1 MLKNKRVNR
10 WLLACC
16 LGGAWATHAVPQEP
30 ADLVSL
36 ENLVTQEAE
45 KSLPPI
51 VSPGELQSYRL
62 GLEVGDNGPV
72 IETPLEQSPLEEDLS
87 YLGSIE
93 PKSLQPLGEPTNA
106 LPEPQVPGPSTSPF
120 FRSWFFPPMGFT
132 GGTSI
137 EPTERQNTDH
147 FIPIEDRWRIGTPT
161 WDRYGK
167 GHPPVDDYPFVQGA
181 WWDPYNQNVLKG
193 DYPIAGQDVFM
204 RLGFRTMNLAE
215 YRQTPIPT
223 TPTEATQ
230 NPGEFEFFGD
240 PNQFLF
246 AQYNSASIDLFKG
259 DSVFRPF
266 DWRFKVNVI
275 FNQNYL
281 KVYELGVVSPDVTD
295 GTNRHRTFWSLEEWF
310 YESKIADT
318 SANYD
323 FVSVRA
329 GSQFFSSDFRGFIF
343 ADTNRAVRIFGNR
356 LSNQDQFNVLWFDQ
370 TEKDTN
376 SFLNTLDDRHQ
387 NTLIANYYRNDFV
400 FPGYNTQVSFHYN
413 RDQASTKFDN
423 NGFLVRPDPVGVY
436 APHQVDAYYLGWS
449 GNGHINRYNV
459 SHAAYY
465 VTGRDEL
472 NPLAGRPQDIHA
484 FMGAL
489 ELSYDRDW
497 ARFRCSYFYASGDS
511 DPNDT
516 QANGFDAIFDNPNFA
531 GGEFSY
537 WNRQQVR
544 LFGVNLVQRQSLIPN
559 LRSSKFQGQTNFVN
573 PGIQLVNFGFD
584 ADLTTKFKWI
594 NNANYL
600 WFNQTESLEVYTFQ
614 EKVRN
619 EIGLDLSSGVEYR
632 PLLNNN
638 ILILGGISGL
648 LVGNGFRDLYQPLYG
663 SVPDLA
669 AGFFEATFEY

>member
-1 MLKNKRVNR
+1 MLKYKRVNR
-10 WLLACC
+10 WLLAGC
-16 LGGAWATHAVPQEP
+16 LGGAWANYAFPQEP
-30 ADLVSL
+30 AYLVS
-36 ENLVTQEAE
+36 QEKE
-45 KSLPPI
+45 KLLPPI

-62 GLEVGDNGPV
+62 GPGVQGNVLETQATQQQAPS
-72 IETPLEQSPLEEDLS
+72 QEDLS

-93 PKSLQPLGEPTNA
+93 PKSLQPLGAPTNE

-120 FRSWFFPPMGFT
+120 FRSWFFPPTGFT
-132 GGTSI
+132 GGTSV
-137 EPTERQNTDH
+137 EPTERRNTDH

-204 RLGFRTMNLAE
+204 RLGFRTTNLVE

-230 NPGEFEFFGD
+230 NPGEFEFFGN

-259 DSVFRPF
+259 DSVFRPI
-266 DWRFKVNVI
+266 DWGFKVNVI

-318 SANYD
+318 SPNYD

-343 ADTNRAVRIFGNR
+343 ADTNRAVRLFGNR
-356 LSNQDQFNVLWFDQ
+356 LSNQDQYNVIWFDQ

-376 SFLNTLDDRHQ
+376 SFLNTFDDRHQ

-413 RDQASTKFDN
+413 RDQASTKFDD

-472 NPLAGRPQDIHA
+472 NPLAGLPQDIHA

-511 DPNDT
+511 DPNDS

-537 WNRQQVR
+537 WNRQQIK

-638 ILILGGISGL
+638 ILIVGGISGL

>member
-1 MLKNKRVNR
+1 MLKYKRVNR
-10 WLLACC
+10 WLLAGC
-16 LGGAWATHAVPQEP
+16 LGGAWANYAFPQEP
-30 ADLVSL
+30 AYLVS
-36 ENLVTQEAE
+36 QEKE
-45 KSLPPI
+45 KLLPPI

-62 GLEVGDNGPV
+62 GPGVQGNGP
-72 IETPLEQSPLEEDLS
+72 ETQATQQQAPSQEDLS

-120 FRSWFFPPMGFT
+120 FRSWFFPPTGFT
-132 GGTSI
+132 GGTSV

-204 RLGFRTMNLAE
+204 RLGFRTTNLVE

-230 NPGEFEFFGD
+230 NPGEFEFFGN

-259 DSVFRPF
+259 DSVFRPI
-266 DWRFKVNVI
+266 DWRFKVNLI

-318 SANYD
+318 SPNYD

-343 ADTNRAVRIFGNR
+343 ADTNRAVRLFGNR
-356 LSNQDQFNVLWFDQ
+356 LSNQDQYNVIWFDQ

-376 SFLNTLDDRHQ
+376 SFLNTFDDRHQ

-413 RDQASTKFDN
+413 RDQASTKFDD

-472 NPLAGRPQDIHA
+472 NPLAGQAQDIHA

-537 WNRQQVR
+537 WNRQQIK

-638 ILILGGISGL
+638 ILIVGGISGL

>member
-1 MLKNKRVNR
+1 MLKYKRVNR
-10 WLLACC
+10 WLLASC

-30 ADLVSL
+30 ADLVS
-36 ENLVTQEAE
+36 QAKE

-51 VSPGELQSYRL
+51 VSPGELQSYRV

-72 IETPLEQSPLEEDLS
+72 IKTPLEQSPLEEDLS

-93 PKSLQPLGEPTNA
+93 PKSLQPLGAPTNA
-106 LPEPQVPGPSTSPF
+106 LPEPHVPGPSTSPF
-120 FRSWFFPPMGFT
+120 FRSWFFPPTGFT

-204 RLGFRTMNLAE
+204 RLGFRTMNLVE

-230 NPGEFEFFGD
+230 NPGEFEFFGN

-318 SANYD
+318 SPNYD

-343 ADTNRAVRIFGNR
+343 ADTNRAVRLFGNR
-356 LSNQDQFNVLWFDQ
+356 LSNQDQYNVIWFDQ

-413 RDQASTKFDN
+413 RDQASTKFDD

-465 VTGRDEL
+465 VTGNDEL
-472 NPLAGRPQDIHA
+472 NPLAGQAQDIHA

-537 WNRQQVR
+537 WNRQQIK

-638 ILILGGISGL
+638 ILIVGGISGL

>member
-1 MLKNKRVNR
+1 VLKYKRVNR
-10 WLLACC
+10 WLLAGC
-16 LGGAWATHAVPQEP
+16 LGGAWANYAFPQEP
-30 ADLVSL
+30 AYLVS
-36 ENLVTQEAE
+36 QEKE
-45 KSLPPI
+45 KLLPPI

-62 GLEVGDNGPV
+62 GPGVQGNGP
-72 IETPLEQSPLEEDLS
+72 ETQATQQQAPSQEDLS

-93 PKSLQPLGEPTNA
+93 PKSLQPLGAPTNE

-120 FRSWFFPPMGFT
+120 FRSWFFPPTGFT
-132 GGTSI
+132 GGTSV

-204 RLGFRTMNLAE
+204 RLGFRTTNLVE

-230 NPGEFEFFGD
+230 NPGEFEFFGN

-259 DSVFRPF
+259 DSVFRPI
-266 DWRFKVNVI
+266 DWRFKVNLI

-318 SANYD
+318 SPNYD

-343 ADTNRAVRIFGNR
+343 ADTNRAVRLFGNR
-356 LSNQDQFNVLWFDQ
+356 LSNQDQYNVIWFDQ

-376 SFLNTLDDRHQ
+376 SFLNTFDDRHQ

-413 RDQASTKFDN
+413 RDQASTKFDD

-472 NPLAGRPQDIHA
+472 NPLAGLPQDIHA

-497 ARFRCSYFYASGDS
+497 ARFRCSYFYASGDA
-511 DPNDT
+511 DPNDS

-537 WNRQQVR
+537 WNRQQIK

-600 WFNQTESLEVYTFQ
+600 WFNQTEPLEVYTFQ

-638 ILILGGISGL
+638 ILIVGGISGL

>member
-1 MLKNKRVNR
+1 MLKYKRVNR
-10 WLLACC
+10 WLLAGC
-16 LGGAWATHAVPQEP
+16 LGGAWANYAFPQEP
-30 ADLVSL
+30 AYLVS
-36 ENLVTQEAE
+36 QEKE
-45 KSLPPI
+45 KLLPPI

-62 GLEVGDNGPV
+62 GPGVQGNGP
-72 IETPLEQSPLEEDLS
+72 ETQATQQQAPSQEDLS

-93 PKSLQPLGEPTNA
+93 PKSLQPLGAPTNE

-120 FRSWFFPPMGFT
+120 FRSWFFPPTGFT
-132 GGTSI
+132 GGTSV

-204 RLGFRTMNLAE
+204 RLGFRTTNLVE

-230 NPGEFEFFGD
+230 NPGEFEFFGN

-259 DSVFRPF
+259 DSVFRPI
-266 DWRFKVNVI
+266 DWRFKVNLI

-318 SANYD
+318 SPNYD

-343 ADTNRAVRIFGNR
+343 ADTNRAVRLFGNR
-356 LSNQDQFNVLWFDQ
+356 LSNQDQYNVIWFDQ

-376 SFLNTLDDRHQ
+376 SFLNTFDDRHQ

-413 RDQASTKFDN
+413 RDQASTKFDD

-472 NPLAGRPQDIHA
+472 NPLAGQAQDIHA

-537 WNRQQVR
+537 WNRQQIK

-638 ILILGGISGL
+638 ILIVGGISGL

>member
-1 MLKNKRVNR
+1 VLKYKRVNR
-10 WLLACC
+10 WLLAGC
-16 LGGAWATHAVPQEP
+16 LGGAWANYAFPQEP
-30 ADLVSL
+30 AYLVS
-36 ENLVTQEAE
+36 QEKE
-45 KSLPPI
+45 KLLPPI

-62 GLEVGDNGPV
+62 GPGVQGNGP
-72 IETPLEQSPLEEDLS
+72 ETQATQQQAPSQEDLS

-93 PKSLQPLGEPTNA
+93 PKSLQPLGAPSNE

-120 FRSWFFPPMGFT
+120 FRSWFFPPTGFT
-132 GGTSI
+132 GGTSV

-204 RLGFRTMNLAE
+204 RLGFRTTNLVE

-230 NPGEFEFFGD
+230 NPGEFEFFGN

-259 DSVFRPF
+259 DSVFRPI
-266 DWRFKVNVI
+266 DWRFKVNLI

-318 SANYD
+318 SPNYD

-343 ADTNRAVRIFGNR
+343 ADTNRAVRLFGNR
-356 LSNQDQFNVLWFDQ
+356 LSNQDQYNVIWFDQ

-376 SFLNTLDDRHQ
+376 SFLNTFDDRHQ

-413 RDQASTKFDN
+413 RDQASTKFDD

-472 NPLAGRPQDIHA
+472 NPLAGLPQDIHA

-511 DPNDT
+511 DPNDS

-537 WNRQQVR
+537 WNRQQIK

-638 ILILGGISGL
+638 ILIVGGISGL

>member
-1 MLKNKRVNR
+1 MLKYKRVNR
-10 WLLACC
+10 WLLAGC
-16 LGGAWATHAVPQEP
+16 LGGAWATYAFPQEP
-30 ADLVSL
+30 ADLAS
-36 ENLVTQEAE
+36 QEKE
-45 KSLPPI
+45 KLLPPI

-62 GLEVGDNGPV
+62 GPGGQGNAP
-72 IETPLEQSPLEEDLS
+72 ETQATHQQAPSQEDLS

-93 PKSLQPLGEPTNA
+93 PKSLQPLGAPTNE

-120 FRSWFFPPMGFT
+120 FRSWFFPPTGFS
-132 GGTSI
+132 GGTSV

-204 RLGFRTMNLAE
+204 RLGFRTTNLVE

-230 NPGEFEFFGD
+230 NPGEFEFFGN

-259 DSVFRPF
+259 DSVFRPI
-266 DWRFKVNVI
+266 DWRFKVNLI

-318 SANYD
+318 SPNYD

-343 ADTNRAVRIFGNR
+343 ADTNRAVRLFGNR
-356 LSNQDQFNVLWFDQ
+356 LSNQDQYNVIWFDQ

-376 SFLNTLDDRHQ
+376 SFLNTFDDRHQ

-413 RDQASTKFDN
+413 RDQASTKFDD

-472 NPLAGRPQDIHA
+472 NPLAGLPQDIHA

-511 DPNDT
+511 DPNDS

-537 WNRQQVR
+537 WNRQQIK

-638 ILILGGISGL
+638 ILIVGGISGL

>member
-1 MLKNKRVNR
+1 VLKYKRVNR
-10 WLLACC
+10 WLLASC
-16 LGGAWATHAVPQEP
+16 LGGAWATYAFPQEP
-30 ADLVSL
+30 ADLAS
-36 ENLVTQEAE
+36 QEKE
-45 KSLPPI
+45 KLLPPI

-62 GLEVGDNGPV
+62 GPGVQGNLP
-72 IETPLEQSPLEEDLS
+72 ETQATQQQAPSQEDLS

-93 PKSLQPLGEPTNA
+93 PKSLQPLGAPTNA

-120 FRSWFFPPMGFT
+120 FRSWFFPPTGFT
-132 GGTSI
+132 GGTSV

-204 RLGFRTMNLAE
+204 RLGFRTTNLVE

-230 NPGEFEFFGD
+230 NPGEFEFFGN

-259 DSVFRPF
+259 DSVFRPI
-266 DWRFKVNVI
+266 DWRFKVNLI

-318 SANYD
+318 SPNYD

-343 ADTNRAVRIFGNR
+343 ADTNRAVRLFGNR
-356 LSNQDQFNVLWFDQ
+356 LSNQDQYNVIWFDQ

-376 SFLNTLDDRHQ
+376 SFLNTFDDRHQ

-413 RDQASTKFDN
+413 RDQASTKFDA

-472 NPLAGRPQDIHA
+472 NPLAGQAQDIHA

-511 DPNDT
+511 DPNDS

-537 WNRQQVR
+537 WNRQQIK

-638 ILILGGISGL
+638 ILIVGGISGL

>member
-1 MLKNKRVNR
+1 VLKYKRVNR
-10 WLLACC
+10 WLLASC
-16 LGGAWATHAVPQEP
+16 LGGAWATYAFPQEP
-30 ADLVSL
+30 SDLVSQEISQEK
-36 ENLVTQEAE
+36 EN
-45 KSLPPI
+45 SLPPI
-51 VSPGELQSYRL
+51 VSPGELRSYRL
-62 GLEVGDNGPV
+62 GSGVQGDGPA
-72 IETPLEQSPLEEDLS
+72 TKASQQQPPPQEDLS

-120 FRSWFFPPMGFT
+120 FRSWFFPPTGFT
-132 GGTSI
+132 GGTSV

-204 RLGFRTMNLAE
+204 RLGFRTTNLVE

-230 NPGEFEFFGD
+230 NPGEFEFFGN

-318 SANYD
+318 SPNYD

-343 ADTNRAVRIFGNR
+343 ADTNRAVRLFGNR
-356 LSNQDQFNVLWFDQ
+356 LSNQDQYNVIWFDQ

-413 RDQASTKFDN
+413 RDQASTKFDD

-472 NPLAGRPQDIHA
+472 NPLAGQAQDIHA

-537 WNRQQVR
+537 WNRQQIK

-638 ILILGGISGL
+638 ILIVGGISGL

>member
-1 MLKNKRVNR
+1 VLKYKRVNR
-10 WLLACC
+10 WLLASC
-16 LGGAWATHAVPQEP
+16 LGGAWATYAFPQEP
-30 ADLVSL
+30 SDLVSQEISQEK
-36 ENLVTQEAE
+36 EN
-45 KSLPPI
+45 SLPPI
-51 VSPGELQSYRL
+51 VSPGELRSYRL
-62 GLEVGDNGPV
+62 GSGVQGNGPA
-72 IETPLEQSPLEEDLS
+72 TKASQQQPPPQEDLS

-120 FRSWFFPPMGFT
+120 FRSWFFPPTGFT
-132 GGTSI
+132 GGTSV

-204 RLGFRTMNLAE
+204 RLGFRTTNLVE

-230 NPGEFEFFGD
+230 NPGEFEFFGN

-318 SANYD
+318 SPNYD

-343 ADTNRAVRIFGNR
+343 ADTNRAVRLFGNR
-356 LSNQDQFNVLWFDQ
+356 LSNQDQYNVIWFDQ

-413 RDQASTKFDN
+413 RDQASTKFDD

-472 NPLAGRPQDIHA
+472 NPLAGQAQDIHA

-537 WNRQQVR
+537 WNRQQIK

-638 ILILGGISGL
+638 ILIVGGISGL

>member
-10 WLLACC
+10 WLLASC
-16 LGGAWATHAVPQEP
+16 LGGAWATHAFPQEP

-36 ENLVTQEAE
+36 ENLVSQEKE

-51 VSPGELQSYRL
+51 VSPGELQSYRV

-72 IETPLEQSPLEEDLS
+72 IQTPLEQSPLEEDLS

-93 PKSLQPLGEPTNA
+93 PKSLQPLGAPTNA

-120 FRSWFFPPMGFT
+120 FRSWFFPPTGFT

-318 SANYD
+318 SPNYD

-343 ADTNRAVRIFGNR
+343 ADTNRAVRLFGNR
-356 LSNQDQFNVLWFDQ
+356 LSNQDQFNVIWFDQ

>member
-1 MLKNKRVNR
+1 MLKYKRVNR
-10 WLLACC
+10 WLLASC
-16 LGGAWATHAVPQEP
+16 LGGAWATYAFPQEP
-30 ADLVSL
+30 SDLVSQEVSQEK
-36 ENLVTQEAE
+36 EN
-45 KSLPPI
+45 SLPPI
-51 VSPGELQSYRL
+51 VSPGELRSYRL
-62 GLEVGDNGPV
+62 GSGVQGNGPA
-72 IETPLEQSPLEEDLS
+72 TKASLQQAPPQEDLS

-120 FRSWFFPPMGFT
+120 FRSWFFPPTGFT
-132 GGTSI
+132 GGTSV

-204 RLGFRTMNLAE
+204 RLGFRTTNLVE

-230 NPGEFEFFGD
+230 NPGEFEFFGN

-318 SANYD
+318 SPNYD

-343 ADTNRAVRIFGNR
+343 ADTNRAVRLFGNR
-356 LSNQDQFNVLWFDQ
+356 LSNQDQYNVIWFDQ

-376 SFLNTLDDRHQ
+376 SFLNSLDDRHQ

-413 RDQASTKFDN
+413 RDQASTKFDD

-472 NPLAGRPQDIHA
+472 NPLAGQAQDIHA

-537 WNRQQVR
+537 WNRQQIK

-638 ILILGGISGL
+638 ILIVGGISGL

>member
-1 MLKNKRVNR
+1 VLKYKRVNR
-10 WLLACC
+10 WLLASC
-16 LGGAWATHAVPQEP
+16 LGGAWATYAFPQEP
-30 ADLVSL
+30 ADLLSQAVS
-36 ENLVTQEAE
+36 QEKE

-51 VSPGELQSYRL
+51 VSPEELQSYRL
-62 GLEVGDNGPV
+62 GSGVQGNEP
-72 IETPLEQSPLEEDLS
+72 ETQATQQQAPSQEDLS

-93 PKSLQPLGEPTNA
+93 PKSLQPLGEPTNS

-120 FRSWFFPPMGFT
+120 FRSWFFPPTGYT
-132 GGTSI
+132 GGTSV

-204 RLGFRTMNLAE
+204 RLGFRTTNLVE

-230 NPGEFEFFGD
+230 NPGEFEFFGN

-318 SANYD
+318 SPNYD

-343 ADTNRAVRIFGNR
+343 ADTNRAVRLFGNR
-356 LSNQDQFNVLWFDQ
+356 LSNQDQYNVIWFDQ

-413 RDQASTKFDN
+413 RDQASTKFDD

-472 NPLAGRPQDIHA
+472 NPLAGQAQDIHA

-638 ILILGGISGL
+638 ILIVGGISGL

>member
-10 WLLACC
+10 LLLASC
-16 LGGAWATHAVPQEP
+16 LGGAWATDAFPQEP

-36 ENLVTQEAE
+36 ENLVSQEAE

-62 GLEVGDNGPV
+62 GSGVQGIGPASQA
-72 IETPLEQSPLEEDLS
+72 PLEQSPLEEDLS

-93 PKSLQPLGEPTNA
+93 PKSLQLLGAPTNE

-318 SANYD
+318 SPNYD

-343 ADTNRAVRIFGNR
+343 ADTNRAVRLFGNR
-356 LSNQDQFNVLWFDQ
+356 LSNQDQFNVIWFDQ

-511 DPNDT
+511 DPSDT

>member
-1 MLKNKRVNR
+1 VLKYKRVNR
-10 WLLACC
+10 WLLAGC
-16 LGGAWATHAVPQEP
+16 LGGSWATYAFPQEP
-30 ADLVSL
+30 AYLVS
-36 ENLVTQEAE
+36 QEKE
-45 KSLPPI
+45 KLLPPI

-62 GLEVGDNGPV
+62 GPGVQGNGPA
-72 IETPLEQSPLEEDLS
+72 TKASQQQPPPQEDLS

-93 PKSLQPLGEPTNA
+93 PKSLQPLGAPTSA

-120 FRSWFFPPMGFT
+120 FRSWFFPPTGFT
-132 GGTSI
+132 GGTSV

-204 RLGFRTMNLAE
+204 RLGFRTTNLVE

-230 NPGEFEFFGD
+230 NPGEFEFFGN

-318 SANYD
+318 SPNYD

-343 ADTNRAVRIFGNR
+343 ADTNRAVRLFGNR
-356 LSNQDQFNVLWFDQ
+356 LSNQDQYNVIWFDQ

-376 SFLNTLDDRHQ
+376 SFLNTFDDRHQ

-413 RDQASTKFDN
+413 RDQASTKFDD

-472 NPLAGRPQDIHA
+472 NPLAGQAQDIHA

-511 DPNDT
+511 DPNDS

-537 WNRQQVR
+537 WNRQQIK

-638 ILILGGISGL
+638 ILIVGGISGL

>member
-1 MLKNKRVNR
+1 MLKYKRVNR
-10 WLLACC
+10 WLLASC
-16 LGGAWATHAVPQEP
+16 LGGAWATYAFPQEP
-30 ADLVSL
+30 SDLVS
-36 ENLVTQEAE
+36 QEISQEKE

-51 VSPGELQSYRL
+51 VSPGELRSYRL
-62 GLEVGDNGPV
+62 GSGVQGDEPA
-72 IETPLEQSPLEEDLS
+72 TKASLQQAPPQEDLS

-120 FRSWFFPPMGFT
+120 FRSWFFPPTGFT
-132 GGTSI
+132 GGTSV

-204 RLGFRTMNLAE
+204 RLGFRTTNLVE

-230 NPGEFEFFGD
+230 NPGEFEFFGN

-318 SANYD
+318 SPNYD

-343 ADTNRAVRIFGNR
+343 ADTNRAVRLFGNR
-356 LSNQDQFNVLWFDQ
+356 LINQDKYNVIWFDQ

-413 RDQASTKFDN
+413 RDQASTKFDD

-472 NPLAGRPQDIHA
+472 NPLAGQAQDIHA

-537 WNRQQVR
+537 WNRQQIK

-638 ILILGGISGL
+638 ILIVGGISGL

>member
-1 MLKNKRVNR
+1 MLKYKRVNR
-10 WLLACC
+10 WLLAGC
-16 LGGAWATHAVPQEP
+16 LGGSWATYAFPQEP
-30 ADLVSL
+30 AYLVS
-36 ENLVTQEAE
+36 QEKE
-45 KSLPPI
+45 KLLPPI

-62 GLEVGDNGPV
+62 GPGVQGNGP
-72 IETPLEQSPLEEDLS
+72 ETQATQQQAPSQEDLS

-120 FRSWFFPPMGFT
+120 FRSWFFPPTGFT
-132 GGTSI
+132 GGTSV

-204 RLGFRTMNLAE
+204 RLGFRTTNLVE

-230 NPGEFEFFGD
+230 NPGEFEFFGN

-318 SANYD
+318 SPNYD

-343 ADTNRAVRIFGNR
+343 ADTNRAVRLFGNR
-356 LSNQDQFNVLWFDQ
+356 LSNQDQYNVIWFDQ

-413 RDQASTKFDN
+413 RDQASTKFDD

-472 NPLAGRPQDIHA
+472 NPLAGQAQDIHA

-537 WNRQQVR
+537 WNRQQIK

-638 ILILGGISGL
+638 ILIVGGISGL

>member
-1 MLKNKRVNR
+1 VLKYKRVNR
-10 WLLACC
+10 WLLASC
-16 LGGAWATHAVPQEP
+16 LGGAWATYAFPQEP
-30 ADLVSL
+30 SDLVS
-36 ENLVTQEAE
+36 QEKE

-62 GLEVGDNGPV
+62 GSGFQGNGPP
-72 IETPLEQSPLEEDLS
+72 TKASLQQPPPQEDLS

-93 PKSLQPLGEPTNA
+93 PKSLQPLGAPTSA

-120 FRSWFFPPMGFT
+120 FRSWFFPPTGFT
-132 GGTSI
+132 GGTSV

-204 RLGFRTMNLAE
+204 RLGFRTTNLVE

-230 NPGEFEFFGD
+230 NPGEFEFFGN

-259 DSVFRPF
+259 DSVFRPI

-318 SANYD
+318 SPNYD

-343 ADTNRAVRIFGNR
+343 ADTNRAVRLFGNR
-356 LSNQDQFNVLWFDQ
+356 LSNQDQYNVIWFDQ

-413 RDQASTKFDN
+413 RDQASTKFDD

-472 NPLAGRPQDIHA
+472 NPLAGQAQDIHA

-537 WNRQQVR
+537 WNRQQIK

-638 ILILGGISGL
+638 ILIVGGISGL

>member
-1 MLKNKRVNR
+1 
-10 WLLACC
+10 
-16 LGGAWATHAVPQEP
+16 
-30 ADLVSL
+30 LVSQEISQEK
-36 ENLVTQEAE
+36 EN
-45 KSLPPI
+45 SLPPI
-51 VSPGELQSYRL
+51 VSPGELRSYRL
-62 GLEVGDNGPV
+62 GSGVQGNGPA
-72 IETPLEQSPLEEDLS
+72 TKASQQQPPPQEDLS

-120 FRSWFFPPMGFT
+120 FRSWFFPPTGFT
-132 GGTSI
+132 GGTSV

-204 RLGFRTMNLAE
+204 RLGFRTTNLVE

-230 NPGEFEFFGD
+230 NPGEFEFFGN

-318 SANYD
+318 SPNYD

-343 ADTNRAVRIFGNR
+343 ADTNRAVRLFGNR
-356 LSNQDQFNVLWFDQ
+356 LSNQDQYNVIWFDQ

-413 RDQASTKFDN
+413 RDQASTKFDD

-472 NPLAGRPQDIHA
+472 NPLAGQAQDIHA

-537 WNRQQVR
+537 WNRQQIK

-638 ILILGGISGL
+638 ILIVGGISGL

>member
-1 MLKNKRVNR
+1 MLKYKRVNR
-10 WLLACC
+10 WLLASC
-16 LGGAWATHAVPQEP
+16 LGGAWATYAFPQEP
-30 ADLVSL
+30 SDLVSQEISQEK
-36 ENLVTQEAE
+36 EN
-45 KSLPPI
+45 SLPPI
-51 VSPGELQSYRL
+51 VSPGELRSYRL
-62 GLEVGDNGPV
+62 GSGVQGDGPA
-72 IETPLEQSPLEEDLS
+72 TKASQQQPPPQEDLS

-120 FRSWFFPPMGFT
+120 FRSWFFPPTGFT
-132 GGTSI
+132 GGTSV

-204 RLGFRTMNLAE
+204 RLGFRTTNLVE

-230 NPGEFEFFGD
+230 NPGEFEFFGN

-318 SANYD
+318 SPNYD

-343 ADTNRAVRIFGNR
+343 ADTNRAVRLFGNR
-356 LSNQDQFNVLWFDQ
+356 LSNQDQYNVIWFDQ

-413 RDQASTKFDN
+413 RDQASTKFDD

-472 NPLAGRPQDIHA
+472 NPLAGQAQDIHA

-537 WNRQQVR
+537 WNRQQIK

-638 ILILGGISGL
+638 ILIVGGISGL

>member
-1 MLKNKRVNR
+1 MSLAHAQAP
-10 WLLACC
+10 LL
-16 LGGAWATHAVPQEP
+16 GPNATGQ
-30 ADLVSL
+30 
-36 ENLVTQEAE
+36 TQR
-45 KSLPPI
+45 SLPPV
-51 VSPGELQSYRL
+51 VSATEIRGAKLE
-62 GLEVGDNGPV
+62 GLEQDPP
-72 IETPLEQSPLEEDLS
+72 ESRTPFRDDPS
-87 YLGSIE
+87 YLGAEE
-93 PKSLQPLGEPTNA
+93 PKSLQPPGAPENS
-106 LPEPQVPGPSTSPF
+106 LPEAKTSGPETSPF
-120 FRSWFFPPMGFT
+120 FRSFFFAPAGFT

-137 EPTERQNTDH
+137 DPTERQNTDH
-147 FIPIEDRWRIGTPT
+147 FVPIEDRWRIGTPL

-167 GHPPVDDYPFVQGA
+167 GHPPVDDYPFIQGA

-204 RLGFRTMNLAE
+204 RLGFRTQNIAE

-230 NPGEFEFFGD
+230 NPGEFEFFGN
-240 PNQFLF
+240 PNQFF
-246 AQYNSASIDLFKG
+246 FTQYNSASIDLFKG

-266 DWRFKVNVI
+266 DWRIKANII

-295 GTNRHRTFWSLEEWF
+295 GTNRHRTFWALEEWF

-318 SANYD
+318 SPNYD

-329 GSQFFSSDFRGFIF
+329 GSQFFTSDFRGFIF
-343 ADTNRAVRIFGNR
+343 SDTNRAVRLFGNR
-356 LSNQDQFNVLWFDQ
+356 LSNQDQYNVLWFDQ

-376 SFLNTLDDRHQ
+376 SLLNTFDDRHQ
-387 NTLIANYYRNDFV
+387 NTLIANYYRNDFI
-400 FPGYNTQVSFHYN
+400 FPGYNAQVSFHYN
-413 RDQASTKFDN
+413 RDQASMKYDT

-436 APHQVDAYYLGWS
+436 APHRVDSYYLGWA
-449 GNGHINRYNV
+449 GNGHINRYNI

-465 VTGRDEL
+465 ATGHDQL
-472 NPLAGRPQDIHA
+472 NPLAGTPQQINA
-484 FMGAL
+484 FMTAL

-511 DPNDT
+511 DPNDS

-537 WNRQQVR
+537 WNRQQIK

-573 PGIQLVNFGFD
+573 PGIQLINTGFD
-584 ADLTTKFKWI
+584 ADLTTKVKWI

-600 WFNQTESLEVYTFQ
+600 WFNHTAPLEVYTFQ
-614 EKVRN
+614 GKVRD

-638 ILILGGISGL
+638 IIVVGGISGL
-648 LVGNGFRDLYQPLYG
+648 IVGDGFRDLYQPLYG
-663 SVPDLA
+663 SVPNLA

>member
-1 MLKNKRVNR
+1 MLKYKRVNR
-10 WLLACC
+10 WLLASC

-30 ADLVSL
+30 ADLVS
-36 ENLVTQEAE
+36 QSKE
-45 KSLPPI
+45 KSVPPI

-62 GLEVGDNGPV
+62 GSGVGDNGPV
-72 IETPLEQSPLEEDLS
+72 IKTPLEQSPLEEDLS

-93 PKSLQPLGEPTNA
+93 PKSLQPLGAPTNA

-120 FRSWFFPPMGFT
+120 FRSWFFPPTGFT

-204 RLGFRTMNLAE
+204 RLGFRTMNLVE

-230 NPGEFEFFGD
+230 NPGEFEFFGN

-318 SANYD
+318 SPNYD

-329 GSQFFSSDFRGFIF
+329 DSQFFSSDFRGFIF
-343 ADTNRAVRIFGNR
+343 ADTNRAVRLFGNR
-356 LSNQDQFNVLWFDQ
+356 LSNQDQYNVIWFDQ

-413 RDQASTKFDN
+413 RDQASTKFDD

-465 VTGRDEL
+465 VTGNDEL
-472 NPLAGRPQDIHA
+472 NPLAGQAQDIHA

-537 WNRQQVR
+537 WNRQQIK

-638 ILILGGISGL
+638 ILIVGGISGL

>member
-1 MLKNKRVNR
+1 VLKYKRVNR
-10 WLLACC
+10 WLLASC
-16 LGGAWATHAVPQEP
+16 LGGAWATYAFPQEP
-30 ADLVSL
+30 VYLAS
-36 ENLVTQEAE
+36 QEKE
-45 KSLPPI
+45 KLLPPI

-62 GLEVGDNGPV
+62 GPGVQGNVLETQATQQQAPS
-72 IETPLEQSPLEEDLS
+72 QEDLS

-93 PKSLQPLGEPTNA
+93 PKSLQPLGAPTNA

-120 FRSWFFPPMGFT
+120 FRSWFFPPTGFT
-132 GGTSI
+132 GGTSV

-204 RLGFRTMNLAE
+204 RLGFRTTNLVE

-230 NPGEFEFFGD
+230 NPGEFEFFGN

-259 DSVFRPF
+259 DSVFRPI
-266 DWRFKVNVI
+266 DWRFKVNLI

-318 SANYD
+318 SPNYD

-343 ADTNRAVRIFGNR
+343 ADTNRAVRLFGNR
-356 LSNQDQFNVLWFDQ
+356 LSNQDQYNVIWFDQ

-376 SFLNTLDDRHQ
+376 SFLNTFDDRHQ

-413 RDQASTKFDN
+413 RDQASTKFDD

-472 NPLAGRPQDIHA
+472 NPLAGQAQDIHA

-537 WNRQQVR
+537 WNRQQIK

-638 ILILGGISGL
+638 ILIVGGISGL

>member
-1 MLKNKRVNR
+1 MRVNR
-10 WLLACC
+10 WLLASC
-16 LGGAWATHAVPQEP
+16 LGSAWATHAIPQEP

-36 ENLVTQEAE
+36 EKE

-51 VSPGELQSYRL
+51 VSPGELQSYRV
-62 GLEVGDNGPV
+62 GSEVEGNGPV
-72 IETPLEQSPLEEDLS
+72 IKTPLQQSPLEEDLS

-93 PKSLQPLGEPTNA
+93 PKSLQPLGAPTNA

-120 FRSWFFPPMGFT
+120 FRSWFFPPTGFT

-204 RLGFRTMNLAE
+204 RLGFRTMNLVE

-230 NPGEFEFFGD
+230 NPGEFEFFGN

-318 SANYD
+318 SPNYD

-343 ADTNRAVRIFGNR
+343 ADTNRAVRLFGNR
-356 LSNQDQFNVLWFDQ
+356 LSNQDQYNVIWFDQ

-400 FPGYNTQVSFHYN
+400 FPGYNAQVSFHYN

-465 VTGRDEL
+465 VTGKDEL
-472 NPLAGRPQDIHA
+472 NPLAGQAQDIHA

-511 DPNDT
+511 DPNDR

-537 WNRQQVR
+537 WNRQQIR

-663 SVPDLA
+663 SVTDQA

>member
-1 MLKNKRVNR
+1 MLKYKRVNR
-10 WLLACC
+10 WLLASC
-16 LGGAWATHAVPQEP
+16 LGGAWATYAFPQEP
-30 ADLVSL
+30 VYLAS
-36 ENLVTQEAE
+36 QEKE
-45 KSLPPI
+45 KLLPPI

-62 GLEVGDNGPV
+62 GPGVQGNGP
-72 IETPLEQSPLEEDLS
+72 ETQATQQQAPSQEDLS

-93 PKSLQPLGEPTNA
+93 PKSLQPLGAPTNA

-120 FRSWFFPPMGFT
+120 FRSWFFPPTGFT
-132 GGTSI
+132 GGTSV

-204 RLGFRTMNLAE
+204 RLGFRTTNLVE

-230 NPGEFEFFGD
+230 NPGEFEFFGN

-259 DSVFRPF
+259 DSVFRPI

-318 SANYD
+318 SPNYD

-343 ADTNRAVRIFGNR
+343 ADTNRAVRLFGNR
-356 LSNQDQFNVLWFDQ
+356 LSNQDQYNVIWFDQ

-376 SFLNTLDDRHQ
+376 SFLNTFDDRHQ

-413 RDQASTKFDN
+413 RDQASTKFDD

-472 NPLAGRPQDIHA
+472 NPLAGQAQDIHA

-511 DPNDT
+511 DPNDS

-537 WNRQQVR
+537 WNRQQIK

-638 ILILGGISGL
+638 ILIVGGISGL

>member
-1 MLKNKRVNR
+1 MLKYKRVNR
-10 WLLACC
+10 WLLASC
-16 LGGAWATHAVPQEP
+16 LGGAWATYAFPQEP
-30 ADLVSL
+30 VYLAS
-36 ENLVTQEAE
+36 QEKE
-45 KSLPPI
+45 KLLPPI
-51 VSPGELQSYRL
+51 VSPEELQSYRL
-62 GLEVGDNGPV
+62 GSGVQGNGP
-72 IETPLEQSPLEEDLS
+72 ETQATQQQPPPQEDLS

-93 PKSLQPLGEPTNA
+93 PKSLQPLGAPTNA

-120 FRSWFFPPMGFT
+120 FRSWFFPPTGFT
-132 GGTSI
+132 GGTSV

-204 RLGFRTMNLAE
+204 RLGFRTTNLVE

-230 NPGEFEFFGD
+230 NPGEFEFFGN

-259 DSVFRPF
+259 DSVFRPI

-318 SANYD
+318 SPNYD

-343 ADTNRAVRIFGNR
+343 ADTNRAVRLFGNR
-356 LSNQDQFNVLWFDQ
+356 LSNQDQYNVIWFDQ

-376 SFLNTLDDRHQ
+376 SFLNTFDDRHQ

-413 RDQASTKFDN
+413 RDQASTKFDD

-465 VTGRDEL
+465 VTGNDEL
-472 NPLAGRPQDIHA
+472 NPLAGQAQDIHA

-537 WNRQQVR
+537 WNRQQIK

-638 ILILGGISGL
+638 ILIVGGISGL

>member
-1 MLKNKRVNR
+1 M
-10 WLLACC
+10 
-16 LGGAWATHAVPQEP
+16 
-30 ADLVSL
+30 
-36 ENLVTQEAE
+36 
-45 KSLPPI
+45 PPI

-62 GLEVGDNGPV
+62 GSGVGDNGPV
-72 IETPLEQSPLEEDLS
+72 IKTPLEQSPLEEDLS

-93 PKSLQPLGEPTNA
+93 PKSLQPLGAPTNA

-120 FRSWFFPPMGFT
+120 FRSWFFPPTGFT

-204 RLGFRTMNLAE
+204 RLGFRTMNLVE

-230 NPGEFEFFGD
+230 NPGEFEFFGN

-318 SANYD
+318 SPNYD

-343 ADTNRAVRIFGNR
+343 ADTNRAVRLFGNR
-356 LSNQDQFNVLWFDQ
+356 LSNQDQYNVIWFDQ

-465 VTGRDEL
+465 VTGNDEL
-472 NPLAGRPQDIHA
+472 NPLAGQAQDIHA

-537 WNRQQVR
+537 WNRQQIK

-638 ILILGGISGL
+638 ILIVGGISGL

>member
-1 MLKNKRVNR
+1 MLKYKRVNS
-10 WLLACC
+10 WLLASC
-16 LGGAWATHAVPQEP
+16 LGAAWVNHAFAQEP
-30 ADLVSL
+30 SDLVSQ
-36 ENLVTQEAE
+36 ENLVSQEVE

-51 VSPGELQSYRL
+51 VSPEDLESYRL
-62 GLEVGDNGPV
+62 GSGGQGIGPASRAR
-72 IETPLEQSPLEEDLS
+72 LEQSPFEEDLS
-87 YLGSIE
+87 YLGSTE
-93 PKSLQPLGEPTNA
+93 PKSLQPLGAPTNA
-106 LPEPQVPGPSTSPF
+106 LPEPQVLGPSTSPF
-120 FRSWFFPPMGFT
+120 FRSWFFPPTGFT

-167 GHPPVDDYPFVQGA
+167 GHPPVDDYPFIQGA

-204 RLGFRTMNLAE
+204 RLGFRTMNLTE

-230 NPGEFEFFGD
+230 NPGEFEFFGN

-318 SANYD
+318 SPNYD

-343 ADTNRAVRIFGNR
+343 ADTNRAVRLFGNR
-356 LSNQDQFNVLWFDQ
+356 LSNQDQYNVIWFDQ

-413 RDQASTKFDN
+413 RDQASTKFDD

-465 VTGRDEL
+465 VTGNDEL
-472 NPLAGRPQDIHA
+472 NPLAGRAQEIHA

-638 ILILGGISGL
+638 ILIVGGISGL

>member
-1 MLKNKRVNR
+1 M
-10 WLLACC
+10 
-16 LGGAWATHAVPQEP
+16 
-30 ADLVSL
+30 
-36 ENLVTQEAE
+36 
-45 KSLPPI
+45 PPI
-51 VSPGELQSYRL
+51 VSPGELQSYRV
-62 GLEVGDNGPV
+62 GSEVGDNGPV
-72 IETPLEQSPLEEDLS
+72 IKTPLEQSPLEEDLS

-93 PKSLQPLGEPTNA
+93 PKSLQPLGAPTNA

-120 FRSWFFPPMGFT
+120 FRSWFFPPTGFT

-204 RLGFRTMNLAE
+204 RLGFRTMNLVE

-230 NPGEFEFFGD
+230 NPGEFEFFGN

-318 SANYD
+318 SPNYD

-343 ADTNRAVRIFGNR
+343 ADTNRAVRLFGNR
-356 LSNQDQFNVLWFDQ
+356 LSNQDQYNVIWFDQ

-465 VTGRDEL
+465 VTGNDEL
-472 NPLAGRPQDIHA
+472 NPLAGQAQDIHA

-537 WNRQQVR
+537 WNRQQIK

-638 ILILGGISGL
+638 ILIVGGISGL

-663 SVPDLA
+663 SVPDQA

>member
-1 MLKNKRVNR
+1 MLKYKRVNR
-10 WLLACC
+10 WLLAGC
-16 LGGAWATHAVPQEP
+16 LGGAWANYAFPQEP
-30 ADLVSL
+30 AYLVS
-36 ENLVTQEAE
+36 QEKE
-45 KSLPPI
+45 KLLPPI

-62 GLEVGDNGPV
+62 GPGVQGNGP
-72 IETPLEQSPLEEDLS
+72 ETQATQQQAPSQEDLS

-93 PKSLQPLGEPTNA
+93 PKSLQPLGAPSNE

-120 FRSWFFPPMGFT
+120 FRSWFFPPTGFT
-132 GGTSI
+132 GGTSV

-204 RLGFRTMNLAE
+204 RLGFRTTNLVE

-230 NPGEFEFFGD
+230 NPGEFEFFGN

-259 DSVFRPF
+259 DSVFRPI
-266 DWRFKVNVI
+266 DWRFKVNLI

-318 SANYD
+318 SPNYD

-343 ADTNRAVRIFGNR
+343 ADTNRAVRLFGNR
-356 LSNQDQFNVLWFDQ
+356 LSNQDQYNVIWFDQ

-376 SFLNTLDDRHQ
+376 SFLNTFDDRHQ

-413 RDQASTKFDN
+413 RDQASTKFDD

-472 NPLAGRPQDIHA
+472 NPLAGLPQDIHA

-511 DPNDT
+511 DPNDS

-537 WNRQQVR
+537 WNRQQIK

-638 ILILGGISGL
+638 ILIVGGISGL

>member
-1 MLKNKRVNR
+1 MLKYKRVNR
-10 WLLACC
+10 WLLASC
-16 LGGAWATHAVPQEP
+16 LGGAWATYAFPQEP
-30 ADLVSL
+30 SDLVSQEISQEK
-36 ENLVTQEAE
+36 EN
-45 KSLPPI
+45 SLPPI
-51 VSPGELQSYRL
+51 VSPGELRSYRL
-62 GLEVGDNGPV
+62 GSGVQGDGPA
-72 IETPLEQSPLEEDLS
+72 TKASQQQPPPQEDLS

-120 FRSWFFPPMGFT
+120 FRSWFFPPTGFT
-132 GGTSI
+132 GGTSV

-204 RLGFRTMNLAE
+204 RLGFRTTNLVE

-230 NPGEFEFFGD
+230 NPGEFEFFGN

-318 SANYD
+318 SPNYD

-343 ADTNRAVRIFGNR
+343 ADTNRAVRLFGNR
-356 LSNQDQFNVLWFDQ
+356 LSNQDQYNVIWFDQ

-376 SFLNTLDDRHQ
+376 SFLNTFDDRHQ

-413 RDQASTKFDN
+413 RDQASTKFDD

-472 NPLAGRPQDIHA
+472 NPLAGQAQDIHA

-537 WNRQQVR
+537 WNRQQIK

-638 ILILGGISGL
+638 ILIVGGISGL

>member
-1 MLKNKRVNR
+1 
-10 WLLACC
+10 
-16 LGGAWATHAVPQEP
+16 
-30 ADLVSL
+30 
-36 ENLVTQEAE
+36 
-45 KSLPPI
+45 
-51 VSPGELQSYRL
+51 
-62 GLEVGDNGPV
+62 
-72 IETPLEQSPLEEDLS
+72 
-87 YLGSIE
+87 
-93 PKSLQPLGEPTNA
+93 
-106 LPEPQVPGPSTSPF
+106 
-120 FRSWFFPPMGFT
+120 
-132 GGTSI
+132 
-137 EPTERQNTDH
+137 
-147 FIPIEDRWRIGTPT
+147 
-161 WDRYGK
+161 
-167 GHPPVDDYPFVQGA
+167 
-181 WWDPYNQNVLKG
+181 
-193 DYPIAGQDVFM
+193 M
-204 RLGFRTMNLAE
+204 RLGFRTTNLVE

-230 NPGEFEFFGD
+230 NPGEFEFFGN

-259 DSVFRPF
+259 DSVFRPI
-266 DWRFKVNVI
+266 DWRFKVNLI

-318 SANYD
+318 SPNYD

-343 ADTNRAVRIFGNR
+343 ADTNRAVRLFGNR
-356 LSNQDQFNVLWFDQ
+356 LSNQDQYNVIWFDQ

-376 SFLNTLDDRHQ
+376 SFLNTFDDRHQ

-413 RDQASTKFDN
+413 RDQASTKFDD

-472 NPLAGRPQDIHA
+472 NPLAGLPQDIHA

-511 DPNDT
+511 DPNDS

-537 WNRQQVR
+537 WNRQQIK

-638 ILILGGISGL
+638 ILIVGGISGL